1 MKVFPFFSAPSKID
15 NSFLPNEY
23 LFKQM
28 KYLTVYYR
36 FIFFVWQRFVQ
47 LRCTESAA
55 ALSYTS
61 LLSLVPLF
69 AVIFAGFSSF
79 SVFKDV
85 FTEIQVFIFA
95 NLIPSSSELIQSHLN
110 EFVGKASQ
118 LTFVGLS
125 GLFLVALM
133 LMRQIDKALNYIWGE
148 HKAKNLMRTFLTYW
162 AVLTLGPILMG
173 ASLMLTSYIVSL
185 PMITSAADTIGAR
198 SHILLLT
205 PIIMT
210 LLAFTLVYQVVP
222 HSHVQFK
229 HALVGGLTATIFFEV
244 AKKGFALYVSYNTS
258 YSNLYGALATIP
270 IFLVWI
276 YISWL
281 VTLLGAVVTRSIP
294 LFDFSL
300 SQHSCAVHQFE
311 SAFHIL
317 RLLSKASLTG
327 DTLKNEEIMT
337 DSILCHEKLL
347 NEILIELETLGW
359 ILKTESDN
367 WAIGIDLDTM
377 TVWDLYLKL
386 PYVLP
391 KTTSREPLSALIGQ
405 SNNVLSESLNVPVK
419 EVFASYD

>member
-1 MKVFPFFSAPSKID
+1 
-15 NSFLPNEY
+15 
-23 LFKQM
+23 M
-28 KYLTVYYR
+28 KYLTVFYR
-36 FIFFVWQRFVQ
+36 FIIFVWQRFII

-85 FTEIQVFIFA
+85 FAEIQVFIFA
-95 NLIPSSSELIQSHLN
+95 NLIPSSSELIQSYLN

-133 LMRQIDKALNYIWGE
+133 LMRQIDKALNYIWGD
-148 HKAKNLMRTFLTYW
+148 HKGKSLMRTFLTYW

-185 PMITSAADTIGAR
+185 PMITSAADTIGMR
-198 SHILLLT
+198 SQILLLT
-205 PIIMT
+205 PVIMT

-222 HSHVQFK
+222 HTHVKFK
-229 HALVGGLTATIFFEV
+229 HALMGGVTATIFFEM
-244 AKKGFALYVSYNTS
+244 AKKSFALYVSYNTS
-258 YSNLYGALATIP
+258 YSNLYGALAIIP

-281 VTLLGAVVTRSIP
+281 VTLLGAVMTRSIS
-294 LFDFSL
+294 LFDFSF
-300 SQHSCAVHQFE
+300 SAQSCSVHQFE
-311 SAFHIL
+311 STFHIL

-327 DTLKNEEIMT
+327 DTLKNEELMA
-337 DSILCHEKLL
+337 DPFLCHEKLL
-347 NEILIELETLGW
+347 SEILVDLENLGW

-367 WAIGIDLDTM
+367 WVIGIDLDAM
-377 TVWDLYLKL
+377 TVWEVYLKL

-391 KTTSREPLSALIGQ
+391 KVTSTSGEPLSALIGQ
-405 SNNVLSESLNVPVK
+405 SNHALSESLNVPVK